1 MAQDIRSKV
10 VLGIDVNEFRR
21 GITQVDSS
29 IKGMSKQFQDLG
41 GLIGATF
48 AVSQIQ
54 QFASESL
61 DLAMKA
67 EGIATA
73 FERIGN
79 EANMAE
85 LRKSVQGTVSD
96 LELMRQ
102 AVTAEKLGIPI
113 QEFTKYLGFAKKQ
126 ANEMGESVDYMV
138 DSIVKGVGRQ
148 STMILDNLGISAK
161 AVQEELKK
169 GGTFAEAVGRIIQ
182 QEMGGANNTL
192 LTTQDR
198 LLQQKA
204 TLENIKTE
212 VGKNL
217 MPLYLGF
224 LEGVNSLLKGINVLW
239 NEQFSLIDKIAYWAT
254 YLDPVNGELNRMVM
268 EAKAAGREAAVLGNN
283 AAMVGEGFQTAADNT
298 KKLGD
303 ELRKL
308 STINVAGGLTLKDI
322 EKQNALQPKDAA
334 PVPLYQTNQ
343 AVFGIVRQAEY
354 AAGSLDVFNASMVK
368 STESTV
374 NWAAQLQMANW
385 IGQEFG
391 MILSSSFD
399 AAIIRGENFFKVMVD
414 GLKAYIAKM
423 IAAAAATAALAIAI
437 VAVTGQTQNFATAF
451 QLAGKFTGFGI
462 PDLGGGSSTLSGR
475 DIKLSYDRNNFDFA
489 RNGGK

>member
-10 VLGIDVNEFRR
+10 ILGMDVNEFRR
-21 GITQVDSS
+21 GITQVDNS
-29 IKGMSKQFQDLG
+29 IKGISKQFQNLG
-41 GLIGATF
+41 GLIGASF

-54 QFASESL
+54 EFVSESL

-79 EANMAE
+79 AANME
-85 LRKSVQGTVSD
+85 QLRSSVQGTVSD

-113 QEFTKYLGFAKKQ
+113 QEFTKYLSYAKKQ

-204 TLENIKTE
+204 ALENIKTE
-212 VGKNL
+212 
-217 MPLYLGF
+217 LGQK
-224 LEGVNSLLKGINVLW
+224 LLPVYEAVLGWLNTALGHINRL
-239 NEQFSLIDKIAYWAT
+239 FSSQLTFFEKLAYYAS
-254 YLDPVNGELNRMVM
+254 YLDTANGALIRMGI
-268 EAKAAGREAAVLGNN
+268 EAEAAGREAATLGNE
-283 AAMVGEGFQTAADNT
+283 AARVGEGFQTAVAEAKDLHKEL
-298 KKLGD
+298 KKVSKI
-303 ELRKL
+303 KL
-308 STINVAGGLTLKDI
+308 EFGTFMPEDKGLKST
-322 EKQNALQPKDAA
+322 EAA
-334 PVPLYQTNQ
+334 AIPLYQPDPS
-343 AVFGIVRQAEY
+343 VFGIIRQGEY
-354 AAGSLDVFNASMVK
+354 AAGSLDMWNESMKGLNKTTYEWAEQMRV
-368 STESTV
+368 V
-374 NWAAQLQMANW
+374 NF
-385 IGQEFG
+385 IGEQFG
-391 MILSSSFD
+391 DILSASFD
-399 AAIIRGENFFKVMVD
+399 ASIIRGENFFKVMVE

-437 VAVTGQTQNFATAF
+437 VAVTGNTQSFATAF
-451 QLAGKFTGFGI
+451 QMAGKFTGFAF
-462 PDLGGGSSTLSGR
+462 GGESGTTTLSGR
-475 DIKLSYDRNNFDFA
+475 DIKMSYDRNNFDFA

>member
-29 IKGMSKQFQDLG
+29 IRGISKQFQNLG
-41 GLIGATF
+41 GLIGASF

-79 EANMAE
+79 AANME
-85 LRKSVQGTVSD
+85 NLRGAVQGTVSD

-182 QEMGGANNTL
+182 QEMGGANDTL

-204 TLENIKTE
+204 ALENIKTE
-212 VGKNL
+212 
-217 MPLYLGF
+217 LGTK
-224 LEGVNSLLKGINVLW
+224 LL
-239 NEQFSLIDKIAYWAT
+239 
-254 YLDPVNGELNRMVM
+254 PVYE
-268 EAKAAGREAAVLGNN
+268 AVLGWLNN
-283 AAMVGEGFQTAADNT
+283 ALGQINRLFSSQLTFIEKLQYYASYLNPIGGELVRIGIEAEAAAREAEGLGFQAAMVGEGFQIAADNT

-303 ELRKL
+303 ELKKL
-308 STINVAGGLTLKDI
+308 STINVAGGLTLKDV
-322 EKQNALQPKDAA
+322 EKQNALKPKEA
-334 PVPLYQTNQ
+334 PYVPLYQTNQ

-354 AAGSLDVFNASMVK
+354 AAGSLDAFNASMVK
-368 STESTV
+368 STESTID
-374 NWAAQLQMANW
+374 WYAQLQMANF